1 MVPDQGTLT
10 QLMIML
16 RILQGEERPAAI
28 SREVGITLQGVQYNI
43 RQLEKR
49 GLLDQNGHVTKDGFS
64 FVETYLTNLRDFVAS
79 NLSRLDTVNTWE
91 AIADDDFSKNEK
103 AQLYMMDGYLHA
115 RKADGHYSGIAAW
128 DAPRDSIV
136 GIGQV
141 KEKIDVN
148 IGDVLIFVVP
158 VSPSFNESQP
168 FREEVA
174 KAISEKRILAV
185 SGEHAYHLVRS
196 SGHVPRIEFASLEG
210 SFEAASRGLRVL
222 LVISS
227 RRFHFALSLIKE
239 METRYPEIN
248 LQIKYL

>member
-16 RILQGEERPAAI
+16 RILQGEDRPADI

-43 RQLEKR
+43 KQLEKR
-49 GLLDQNGHVTKDGFS
+49 GLLDQNAHITKDGFA
-64 FVETYLTNLRDFVAS
+64 FVETYLTNLRDFVSS

-91 AIADDDFSKNEK
+91 AIADDNFSKNDK
-103 AQLYMMDGYLHA
+103 ALLRMEGGYLHA
-115 RKADGHYSGIAAW
+115 RATDGPYSGTAAW
-128 DAPRDSIV
+128 DASKGSIV

-141 KEKIDVN
+141 KEKIEVN
-148 IGDVLIFVVP
+148 IGDVMIYVVP
-158 VSPSFNESQP
+158 VSPSISNSAKLS
-168 FREEVA
+168 EELE
-174 KAISEKRILAV
+174 KASSSNRIIAV
-185 SGEHAYHLVRS
+185 SGEHAYYLVRS
-196 SGHVPRIEFASLEG
+196 AGYVPKIEFASLEG
-210 SFEAASRGLRVL
+210 SFEAASRGLDVL
-222 LVISS
+222 LVISN

>member
-16 RILQGEERPAAI
+16 RILQGEDRPADI

-43 RQLEKR
+43 KQLEKR
-49 GLLDQNGHVTKDGFS
+49 GLLDQNGHVTKDGFA
-64 FVETYLTNLRDFVAS
+64 FVETYLTNLRDFVSS
-79 NLSRLDTVNTWE
+79 NLSRLDTVNSWE
-91 AIADDDFSKNEK
+91 AIADNDFSKNDRALLRMEG
-103 AQLYMMDGYLHA
+103 GYLHA
-115 RKADGHYSGIAAW
+115 LATDGPYSGTAAW
-128 DAPRDSIV
+128 DARKGEIV

-141 KEKIDVN
+141 KEKIEVN
-148 IGDVLIFVVP
+148 IGEVMILVVP
-158 VSPSFNESQP
+158 VSPSIGKSSALMEEIGKASQ
-168 FREEVA
+168 
-174 KAISEKRILAV
+174 KNHIIAV
-185 SGEHAYHLVRS
+185 SGEHAYYLVRTA
-196 SGHVPRIEFASLEG
+196 GYDPRIEFASLEG
-210 SFEAASRGLRVL
+210 SFEAASRGLNVL